1 MITQLILLVVA
12 FAAALGWWRA
22 MVHWQRALDREKL
35 LLELVR
41 KLIQNLPSITD
52 DLHDLAA
59 RETRH

>member
-1 MITQLILLVVA
+1 MITQLWLLTLAAVFA
-12 FAAALGWWRA
+12 FGWWRA

-41 KLIQNLPSITD
+41 KLIANLPSITE

-59 RETRH
+59 GETKH